1 MIQLIVN
8 ADDLGS
14 GPRRDRGIFAAFIE
28 GIVTSAS
35 LLANGPDFALA
46 AREALACGLPVG
58 VHLNLSEGRALT
70 GPIAG
75 LTDGHGNF
83 PGKAA
88 LRSILLAGQVEWN
101 GLRRELLAQTD
112 KVRAAG
118 ITSDH
123 LDTHQHCL
131 LFPALTGIVA
141 EVAEQS
147 GIRALRLP
155 FPAEPAGGC
164 PGEADCAACQ
174 VDLPSADDIDSA
186 VVPKTDFPRKSVHSP
201 KSGRLPAGLSS
212 AVANELALYRQLAPA
227 ARDTLQA
234 RNLWTPDGLWGMPL
248 LNRLDTASLA
258 DTLARI
264 PAGTWELMT
273 HPGYG
278 DPNDPFGGPERE
290 AELTALTAPEIRRL
304 IDERGIELTSFG
316 ACACAC

>member
-1 MIQLIVN
+1 MIRLIVN

-14 GPRRDRGIFAAFIE
+14 SPQRDRGIFEAFVH

-35 LLANGPDFALA
+35 LLANGANFFNA
-46 AREALACGLPVG
+46 AREALARGLPVG
-58 VHLNLSEGRALT
+58 VHLNLSEGKALAGAIT
-70 GPIAG
+70 G
-75 LTDGHGNF
+75 LTDAVGNF
-83 PGKAA
+83 PGKTT
-88 LRSILLAGQVEWN
+88 LRSILLN
-101 GLRRELLAQTD
+101 GPLASDAIRRELLAQIECI
-112 KVRAAG
+112 RAAG
-118 ITSDH
+118 LVPDH

-141 EVAEQS
+141 DVAES
-147 GIRALRLP
+147 GGIRALRLP
-155 FPAEPAGGC
+155 FPAETDGGC
-164 PGEADCAACQ
+164 PGEVDCAACQ
-174 VDLPSADDIDSA
+174 ADLSSAGDTDSA
-186 VVPKTDFPRKSVHSP
+186 VVPKIGFPRKGVHSP
-201 KSGRLPAGLSS
+201 KSGRLPSGLS
-212 AVANELALYRQLAPA
+212 AVANELALYRQLAPS

-258 DTLARI
+258 DTLARL

-278 DPNDPFGGPERE
+278 DPEDPFGGPERE